1 MAITDVAPACA
12 PRFDRLVMAITG
24 IPGNLCDQA
33 SQDRA
38 RSTHRV
44 NGVITDAAQI
54 AVDFSGFTRSL
65 AFRAQEQI
73 KEWLL
78 DLRYWLGKAER
89 LNQ

>member
-1 MAITDVAPACA
+1 
-12 PRFDRLVMAITG
+12 
-24 IPGNLCDQA
+24 
-33 SQDRA
+33 
-38 RSTHRV
+38 
-44 NGVITDAAQI
+44 VITDAAQI

-65 AFRAQEQI
+65 AFRAQEQV